1 MIHKTWHIYV
11 IRHFGST
18 GKSTPRSMKKN
29 SYFVNLSWLQLDLN
43 FTTMSSN
50 SDSGLN

>member
-1 MIHKTWHIYV
+1 MIHKTWYIYV

-29 SYFVNLSWLQLDLN
+29 SYFVNLPWLQLDLN
-43 FTTMSSN
+43 FTQN
-50 SDSGLN
+50 EQQL

>member
-18 GKSTPRSMKKN
+18 GKSTPRSMN
-29 SYFVNLSWLQLDLN
+29 FVNLSWLQLDLN
-43 FTTMSSN
+43 FTTN
-50 SDSGLN
+50 